1 MFVKRLNY
9 LNYRFNLMS
18 NTVNVVESD
27 AKTVREIL
35 DKVKYSIDVFQREY
49 KWERKQI
56 EQLLSDLES
65 KFLSEYDE
73 RHERKEV
80 QNYSR
85 YYLGSIII
93 SFKDGKRSIIDGQQR
108 LTSITLLLIH
118 LHNLQKESGEKVE
131 IADLIFSEKY
141 SQKSYN
147 LDITDRTACMDTLY
161 NNKGLNPSRG
171 EESVQNIIQ
180 RYEDIEELF
189 PEELKD
195 KTLPYFIDWLID
207 NVMFVEIKTY
217 SDEDAYT
224 IFETMNDRG
233 LNLTATEMLK
243 GYLLSNLDSD
253 ENKIKLNELW
263 KKRIFD
269 LREIGKEEDMEF
281 FKAWLRAKY
290 AESIRPGK
298 KGAENE
304 DFEKI
309 ALRFHSWVRDN
320 KDIVG
325 LNGTTSFYDFINT
338 QFDFFSDL
346 YLQIAKAANA
356 LDYNLEHVF
365 YIETRRFPAS
375 FYFPLIMS
383 PIKVADDKTT
393 IQKKIALVSRFLET
407 FIVYR
412 SVNYR
417 TLGYSSI
424 RYTMFSLIKEIRNK
438 NVPELAEAL
447 KSKINGFEENL
458 DGIMNF
464 RLHQQNKR
472 LVQFLLA
479 RITNHIERKCGV
491 QSNFED
497 YVSKGISKPFEIE
510 HIWAN
515 RFKEHR
521 DEFAQESEFDNF
533 RNNIGALI
541 LIPGGFNQSYGDLPY
556 GEKLPQYFG
565 QNMLAKTLSHECYKN
580 NPSFIKYMEES
591 KLPFKS
597 HEHFKKPDLLE
608 RQKLYQKIC
617 EEIWNLSG
625 FDEIVNR

>member
-1 MFVKRLNY
+1 
-9 LNYRFNLMS
+9 MS
-18 NTVNVVESD
+18 NEVNTVNAD
-27 AKTVREIL
+27 AKTIRATL
-35 DKVKYSIDVFQREY
+35 DKVKYDIDVFQREY

-73 RHERKEV
+73 SHKRIEV

-93 SFKDGKRSIIDGQQR
+93 SLKDGKRSIIDGQQR

-118 LHNLQKESGEKVE
+118 LHNMQKESNEPVE
-131 IADLIFSEKY
+131 IKDLIFSEKFA
-141 SQKSYN
+141 QKSYN
-147 LDITDRTACMDTLY
+147 LDITDRIACMDALFR
-161 NNKGLNPSRG
+161 NKEFNSSGG
-171 EESVQNIIQ
+171 GESVHNIIQ

-189 PEELKD
+189 PDELKG

-207 NVMFVEIKTY
+207 KVMFVEIMTY

-243 GYLLSNLDSD
+243 GYLLSNLNSD

-263 KKRIFD
+263 KERITD
-269 LREIGKEEDMEF
+269 LREIDKEEDMEF

-290 AESIRPGK
+290 AKSIRLGK
-298 KGAENE
+298 KGSENE

-309 ALRFHSWVRDN
+309 ASRFHSWVRDN
-320 KDIVG
+320 KNIVR
-325 LNGTTSFYDFINT
+325 LNGADSFYDFINT
-338 QFDFFSDL
+338 QFNFFSNL
-346 YLQIAKAANA
+346 YLQIAKAAEV
-356 LDYNLEHVF
+356 LDDNLEHVF
-365 YIETRRFPAS
+365 YIETRGFPKS

-383 PIKVADDKTT
+383 PIKIGDDEKT

-412 SVNYR
+412 SVNNR

-438 NVPELAEAL
+438 DVLELADVL
-447 KSKINGFEENL
+447 KSKINNFEENL
-458 DGIMNF
+458 GRIMNF

-472 LVQFLLA
+472 SVQFLLA
-479 RITNHIERKCGV
+479 RITNHVERKCGA

-497 YVSKGISKPFEIE
+497 YVRKDISKPFELE

-515 RFKEHR
+515 RFEEHK
-521 DEFAQESEFDNF
+521 DEFTQEREFDDF
-533 RNNIGALI
+533 RNKIGALI

-556 GEKLPQYFG
+556 EEKLPHYFG
-565 QNMLAKTLSHECYKN
+565 QNMLAKTLSRQCYEN
-580 NPSFIKYMEES
+580 NPSFIKYIKES
-591 KLPFKS
+591 KLLFKS
-597 HEHFKKPDLLE
+597 HEHFKKSDLLE

-625 FDEIVNR
+625 FDEIANR

>member
-1 MFVKRLNY
+1 
-9 LNYRFNLMS
+9 MS
-18 NTVNVVESD
+18 NTINVVESD
-27 AKTVREIL
+27 AKTIRAVL
-35 DKVKYSIDVFQREY
+35 DNVKYSIDVFQREY
-49 KWERKQI
+49 KWEKKQI
-56 EQLLSDLES
+56 RQLLSDLES

-73 RHERKEV
+73 RHERKKV
-80 QNYSR
+80 QDYSR

-93 SFKDGKRSIIDGQQR
+93 NLKDGKRSIIDGQQR
-108 LTSITLLLIH
+108 LTSITLLLTY
-118 LHNLQKESGEKVE
+118 LHNLQKESSEKVE
-131 IADLIFSEKY
+131 ISDLIFSEKY
-141 SQKSYN
+141 SEKTYN
-147 LDITDRTACMDTLY
+147 LEIVDRVDCMNALY
-161 NNKGLNPSRG
+161 YHNNNKESNLSEGG
-171 EESVQNIIQ
+171 ESVQNIIQ

-189 PEELKD
+189 PKELKK

-207 NVMFVEIKTY
+207 NVLFVEIKTY

-233 LNLTATEMLK
+233 LSLTATEMLK

-253 ENKIKLNELW
+253 ESKIKLNELW
-263 KKRIFD
+263 KKRIAD
-269 LREIGKEEDMEF
+269 LRERSKEEDTEF

-320 KDIVG
+320 NGIVG
-325 LNGTTSFYDFINT
+325 LNGAASFYDFINT
-338 QFDFFSDL
+338 QFNFFSDL
-346 YLQIAKAANA
+346 YLQIAKAADV
-356 LDYNLEHVF
+356 LDYNLEHMF
-365 YIETRRFPAS
+365 YIETRGFPAS

-383 PIKVADDKTT
+383 PIKVADDKKT

-412 SVNYR
+412 SVNSR

-424 RYTMFSLIKEIRNK
+424 RHTMFSLIKEIRNK
-438 NVPELAEAL
+438 NVPELADAL
-447 KSKINGFEENL
+447 KSKIKGFEENL
-458 DGIMNF
+458 DGIMNL
-464 RLHQQNKR
+464 RLNQQNKR
-472 LVQFLLA
+472 FVQFLLA

-497 YVSKGISKPFEIE
+497 YVRKGVSKPFELE

-515 RFKEHR
+515 RFEEHK

-541 LIPGGFNQSYGDLPY
+541 LIPGGFNQSYGVLPY
-556 GEKLPQYFG
+556 EEKLPQYFG

-580 NPSFIKYMEES
+580 NPSFIKYIEES

-597 HEHFKKPDLLE
+597 HEHFKKSDLLE

-625 FDEIVNR
+625 FDEIVNK